1 MSGTTVRRTWTEPVM
16 GTQVSIVAVGD
27 RSGDAVVAAAARQAL
42 AELQALDALFS
53 TFRPDSA
60 VSRIRAGTL
69 NLAEADPRVREVARA
84 CRACR
89 AAELATGDRFSP
101 QWRGGFD
108 PTGYVKG
115 WAVDRVMGRHLA
127 HLLRGDSLVGIA
139 INLGGDLLARTVA
152 RAAWRWRIGIAH
164 PDCAGDLLATLE
176 VSNGA
181 VATSGT
187 AERGAHIIDP
197 RSGAPATQV
206 RSATI
211 VADRLAVADVWATA
225 SVVAGKDRSWLG
237 QAPIQSGLLL
247 DADGE
252 THQLFAGVELSPV
265 GEDATPLLT
274 RWP

>member
-27 RSGDAVVAAAARQAL
+27 RSEDAGVTAAVRHAL
-42 AELQALDALFS
+42 AELHELDALFS

-69 NLAEADPRVREVARA
+69 DLAEADPRVREVARA
-84 CRACR
+84 CRA
-89 AAELATGDRFSP
+89 AELATGDRFSP
-101 QWRGGFD
+101 EWRGGFD

-127 HLLRGDSLVGIA
+127 PLLRGDSLVGIA

-225 SVVAGKDRSWLG
+225 SVVAGTDRSWLG
-237 QAPIQSGLLL
+237 RAPIHSGLLL

-252 THQLFAGVELSPV
+252 THQLVAGIELSPV
-265 GEDATPLLT
+265 GDDATPLLT
-274 RWP
+274 RLP